1 MLKVFISQP
10 MNGKTDEEILAER
23 KNARNAC
30 KKLYLSDDVE
40 FINSFFQ
47 KAPVGVKP
55 LWYLG
60 ESIKLLSEA
69 DIVCFVKGWD
79 TARGCVIEH
88 KCAEEYGLKIIEL

>member
-1 MLKVFISQP
+1 MLKIFISQP

-23 KNARNAC
+23 KNAKDIC
-30 KKLYLSDDVE
+30 KKLYFSDDVE

-47 KAPVGVKP
+47 DAPMGAKP

-60 ESIKLLSEA
+60 EAIKLLSEA
-69 DIVCFVKGWD
+69 DVACFIRGWD
-79 TARGCVIEH
+79 TARGCAIEH